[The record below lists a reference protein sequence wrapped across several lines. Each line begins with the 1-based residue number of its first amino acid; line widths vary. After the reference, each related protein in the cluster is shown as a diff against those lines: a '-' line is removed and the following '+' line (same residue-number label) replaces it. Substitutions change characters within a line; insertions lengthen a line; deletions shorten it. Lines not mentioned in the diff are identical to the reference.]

1 LLANLIYGPSYVS
14 LDYALDYH
22 GFIPER
28 SEALTSVTIGRS
40 RKFHT
45 PVGLFIYRRIPI
57 RAYDGG
63 MVLVEEDYGQ
73 AFLIASAEKAL
84 ADKVISE
91 RGVSLTSAA
100 EMRRFLTEDLRVDIS
115 KVQSLSAERIDEYAG
130 RYRSRKLK
138 HLSGLVRSLE
148 NLKRGSPMNE
158 AIRQI
163 LAKYEIRSLD
173 DSVRAPQRI
182 MQEIALLGLWRS
194 KFFEKAAFYGG
205 TALRVLFGL
214 DRFSEDLDF
223 SLLERN
229 EKFDL
234 ASYHDALKKE
244 LSAFGFEVEIGS
256 RKKCRER
263 PYSPH
268 SSRPTQEIK

>member
-1 LLANLIYGPSYVS
+1 MAIDVRERIGAEIFDYQTLIDALGELSFPRDKITGLIKKKIIIRIKKGLYIFGDRYRRHSFSRELLANLIYGPSYVS

-138 HLSGLVRSLE
+138 HLSGLVRRLR
-148 NLKRGSPMNE
+148 K
-158 AIRQI
+158 
-163 LAKYEIRSLD
+163 
-173 DSVRAPQRI
+173 
-182 MQEIALLGLWRS
+182 S
-194 KFFEKAAFYGG
+194 KEGK
-205 TALRVLFGL
+205 
-214 DRFSEDLDF
+214 
-223 SLLERN
+223 
-229 EKFDL
+229 
-234 ASYHDALKKE
+234 
-244 LSAFGFEVEIGS
+244 
-256 RKKCRER
+256 
-263 PYSPH
+263 PH
-268 SSRPTQEIK
+268 E

>member
-1 LLANLIYGPSYVS
+1 MAIDVRERIRAEIFDYQTLIDALGELSFPRDKITDLIKKKIIIRIKKGLYIFGDRYRKHSFSRELLANLIYGPSYVS

-45 PVGLFIYRRIPI
+45 PVGLFIYRQIPI
-57 RAYDGG
+57 RAYDDG

-100 EMRRFLTEDLRVDIS
+100 EMRRFLTEDLRIDVS

-138 HLSGLVRSLE
+138 HLSGLVR
-148 NLKRGSPMNE
+148 R
-158 AIRQI
+158 
-163 LAKYEIRSLD
+163 
-173 DSVRAPQRI
+173 
-182 MQEIALLGLWRS
+182 
-194 KFFEKAAFYGG
+194 
-205 TALRVLFGL
+205 
-214 DRFSEDLDF
+214 
-223 SLLERN
+223 
-229 EKFDL
+229 
-234 ASYHDALKKE
+234 LKK
-244 LSAFGFEVEIGS
+244 L
-256 RKKCRER
+256 R
-263 PYSPH
+263 
-268 SSRPTQEIK
+268 